1 MRRDDAPKGTPL
13 QGLPVDIS
21 PNVFLIGL
29 ASSAE
34 QQNIEMIRTLNWF
47 DLPMSLANGRI
58 AKVTFEK
65 GSAGDKILNEVLA
78 EWKGQ

>member
-13 QGLPVDIS
+13 QGLPVDIA
-21 PNVFLIGL
+21 PNVFLVGL

-34 QQNIEMIRTLNWF
+34 QQNIDMIRSLNWF
-47 DLPMSLANGRI
+47 DLPMSLANGRV

-65 GSAGDKILNEVLA
+65 GPAGDKILNDVLA
-78 EWKGQ
+78 EWKAQ